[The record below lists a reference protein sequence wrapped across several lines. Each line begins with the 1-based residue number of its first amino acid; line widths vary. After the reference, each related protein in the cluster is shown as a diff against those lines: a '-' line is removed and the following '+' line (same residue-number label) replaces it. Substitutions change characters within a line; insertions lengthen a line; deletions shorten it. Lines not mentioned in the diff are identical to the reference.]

1 MSDAQRG
8 RYAVGY
14 FESWNLDSIMAVA
27 DAAESMRAPVVLGVS
42 GIYLPHPERRVRDPL
57 SHHAAIGLDVCRR
70 LSVPACL
77 LFNESPHLNWVH
89 AALELGFNLVMFR
102 DHGLT
107 RALQIQV
114 TQGLVS
120 SARQYGVAVEAE
132 IHPWNGVAG
141 DPKPLD
147 GGRMIEKHEAADF
160 IERTGVDAIVVTIG
174 QCRCQ
179 AHRPARLDL
188 RRIAELGQLPVPLV
202 LNGAASIHRDD
213 LRAAV
218 EHGIRKI
225 NVGGQLKHVYFEALR
240 QACAGVGSD
249 DEPREIVGSG
259 LENDVLVA
267 ARLAMQNAVESWMDV
282 IGSAGKA

>member
-1 MSDAQRG
+1 MTDARRG

-27 DAAESMRAPVVLGVS
+27 DAAERMRAPVVLGVS
-42 GIYLPHPERRVRDPL
+42 GIYLPHPQRKVRDPL

-132 IHPWNGVAG
+132 PHPLEGAEGDAKPKANGR
-141 DPKPLD
+141 L
-147 GGRMIEKHEAADF
+147 IEKRDAAEF

-179 AHRPARLDL
+179 AQHRARLDL
-188 RRIAELGQLPVPLV
+188 RRIAELGRLPVPLV
-202 LNGAASIHRDD
+202 LNGATSIDRDD

-218 EHGIRKI
+218 ESGIRKI
-225 NVGGQLKHVYFEALR
+225 NVGGLLKQVYFQALR
-240 QACAGVGSD
+240 EACVQVGAD
-249 DEPREIVGSG
+249 DEPHEIVGSG
-259 LENDVLVA
+259 LENDVLVT
-267 ARLAMQNAVESWMDV
+267 ARLAMQNAVESWMEL